1 MELIEELARE
11 RFGADAAREL
21 CRRPGLFEQG
31 RLYRRYEISKTL
43 RDEFVGSGGREG
55 TTKDDVARVLKKWL
69 LGRDSPFEKEMRGR
83 YRFVRADGSGG
94 QAAGSADAYRDGAD
108 VAEGAYPVPG
118 RELGEGPYEVYAW
131 CLPLYEEAA
140 GGRWPIKIG
149 MAGPGGL
156 GRRFRDF
163 HENLPEPPSYLL
175 RLGCADAR
183 EARDREFL
191 LHAWFRSRGQK
202 LDGVPGEEWFLTNPH
217 EIEQAVRNIIDTNG
231 PSEGAA
237 AHEIEDAIAV
247 AFTDVTVEDW
257 DRLPDDLSDRLD
269 DYLYGN
275 RDQ

>member
-1 MELIEELARE
+1 MELIEELAKE

-31 RLYRRYEISKTL
+31 RLYRRHEISRTL
-43 RDEFVGSGGREG
+43 RDEFVRRGGDEG

-83 YRFVRADGSGG
+83 YRFVRAG
-94 QAAGSADAYRDGAD
+94 GSAGRVLDPVDGYPD
-108 VAEGAYPVPG
+108 GVDMAEGAGPAPA

-131 CLPLYEEAA
+131 CLPLYQEAS

-149 MAGPGGL
+149 MAGSGGL
-156 GRRFRDF
+156 GRRLRDF
-163 HENLPEPPSYLL
+163 HENLPEPPRYLL

-202 LDGVPGEEWFLTNPH
+202 LDSVPGKEWFLTNPR
-217 EIEQAVRNIIDTNG
+217 EIEEAVRNIIDANG
-231 PSEGAA
+231 PLEDEAE
-237 AHEIEDAIAV
+237 HEIEDALAT
-247 AFTDVTVEDW
+247 AFRNVTAEDW
-257 DRLPDDLSDRLD
+257 ERLPDDLSDRLD

-275 RDQ
+275 RER

>member
-1 MELIEELARE
+1 MELIEELAKE

-21 CRRPGLFEQG
+21 CRRPGLFEPG
-31 RLYRRYEISKTL
+31 RLYRRHEISRTL
-43 RDEFVGSGGREG
+43 RDEFVRRGGDEG

-83 YRFVRADGSGG
+83 YRFVRADG
-94 QAAGSADAYRDGAD
+94 AAGPIPDSVEGHPGRADG
-108 VAEGAYPVPG
+108 AEGAVPVPG
-118 RELGEGPYEVYAW
+118 REMGEGPYEVYAW
-131 CLPLYEEAA
+131 CLPLYQDAS

-163 HENLPEPPSYLL
+163 HENLPERPRYLL

-202 LDGVPGEEWFLTNPH
+202 LDGIPGEEWFLTNPD
-217 EIEQAVRNIIDTNG
+217 EIEEAVRNIIDWNG
-231 PSEGAA
+231 PLEGEAA
-237 AHEIEDAIAV
+237 LEIEYAV
-247 AFTDVTVEDW
+247 ATAFRKVTVEDW

-275 RDQ
+275 PER

>member
-1 MELIEELARE
+1 VELIEELAKE

-21 CRRPGLFEQG
+21 CRRSGLFKLG
-31 RLYRRYEISKTL
+31 RLYRRHEISRAM
-43 RDEFVGSGGREG
+43 RDEFVRRGGDEG

-83 YRFVRADGSGG
+83 YRYVRADGSPG
-94 QAAGSADAYRDGAD
+94 QTPDSVDRHPDGVD
-108 VAEGAYPVPG
+108 VAEGAGPAPG

-131 CLPLYEEAA
+131 CLPRYGKAS

-163 HENLPEPPSYLL
+163 HENLPEAPRYLL

-183 EARDREFL
+183 EARDRELL

-202 LDGVPGEEWFLTNPH
+202 LDDVPGEEWFLTNPH
-217 EIEQAVRNIIDTNG
+217 EIDEAVRNVIDSKG
-231 PSEGAA
+231 PFEGEAG
-237 AHEIEDAIAV
+237 HEIEDALAT
-247 AFTDVTVEDW
+247 AFENVTVEDW

-269 DYLYGN
+269 DYLYGSREN
-275 RDQ
+275 